1 MTSNP
6 ILRLRRAAGLGAVLV
21 LAGTVA
27 ANANSVRVPNG
38 GTPEGPTPCAA
49 ANPNGARFSQSC
61 GAQVSVSAGDAT
73 PAYVQDNSPA
83 GEATYRTRFYI
94 NLRTLQM
101 ANADRF
107 EVFAA
112 YDGAD
117 PVPPASA
124 GNAVLKVVVQQTAGV
139 KELVLVAR
147 TDSGTEIESA
157 AFPLFAGWRSI
168 ELDWAKATAAGANNG
183 RLGLWIDGAVKTG
196 VTALDNDTLSLNY
209 SRWGALNGLDA
220 GTSGTFRMDD
230 FSSQRTGYIG
240 PAFPF
245 SDNPTSSGFFPFIQ
259 GIYANEII
267 PECALG
273 SFCPAGNITRKEMS
287 KFLLLAR
294 NGANF
299 VPPACPTPTFTDVP
313 CSHPY
318 ATWIYEM
325 ARLGITSGC
334 APNLFC
340 PEGTVTRNQMA
351 VFLLVAAGVSPP
363 PCPPATFADVP
374 SGSSFCPWVNEI
386 AARGITAG
394 CGGGNFCPADL
405 VSRAQMSVFLTQTFL
420 LPKHIVGP

>member
-6 ILRLRRAAGLGAVLV
+6 ILRLRRAAGLGALLV
-21 LAGTVA
+21 LAGTA
-27 ANANSVRVPNG
+27 AASANSVRVPNG
-38 GTPEGPTPCAA
+38 GTPEGPNPCAV

-61 GAQVSVSAGDAT
+61 GAQVSVTAGDST
-73 PAYVQDNSPA
+73 PAYVQDNSPSA
-83 GEATYRTRFYI
+83 EPAYRARFYI

-101 ANADRF
+101 SSAERF

-112 YDGAD
+112 YDGVD
-117 PVPPASA
+117 PVPPANA
-124 GNAVLKVVVQQTAGV
+124 GNAVLKLVVQQTGAA

-147 TDSGTEIESA
+147 TDSGAEIESA

-168 ELDWAKATAAGANNG
+168 EIDWAKATSVGSNNG
-183 RLGLWIDGAVKTG
+183 RLGLWIDGSVKTG
-196 VTALDNDTLSLNY
+196 LTGLDNDTLSVNY

-230 FSSQRTGYIG
+230 FASQRSGYIG

-245 SDNPTSSGFFPFIQ
+245 SDNPTASSFFPFIQ

-273 SFCPAGNITRKEMS
+273 TFCPAGNITRKEMS

-294 NGANF
+294 YGASF
-299 VPPACPTPTFTDVP
+299 LPVACTTPMFSDVP

-318 ATWIYEM
+318 AIWINEM
-325 ARLGITSGC
+325 ARQGITGGC
-334 APNLFC
+334 APGLFC
-340 PEGTVTRNQMA
+340 PDGTVNRGQMS
-351 VFLLVAAGVSPP
+351 VFLMVAAGVSPP

-374 SGSSFCPWVNEI
+374 SGNSFCPWVNAI

-405 VSRAQMSVFLTQTFL
+405 VSRAQMSVFLSTTYL
-420 LPKHIVGP
+420 LPTHIVGP